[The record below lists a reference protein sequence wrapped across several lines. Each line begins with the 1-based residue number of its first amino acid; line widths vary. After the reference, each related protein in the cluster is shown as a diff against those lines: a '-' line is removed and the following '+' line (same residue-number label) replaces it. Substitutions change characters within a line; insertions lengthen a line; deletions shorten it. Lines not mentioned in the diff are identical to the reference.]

1 MLTVQGGPK
10 KRGLSFLSPNNILKG
25 AQVYS
30 FQFLK
35 GRLSIL
41 SCGASVWRKTMS
53 NFRKSLCLV

>member
-1 MLTVQGGPK
+1 MIGHLNKQIEITALYVYINVDCTGGPK

-35 GRLSIL
+35 R
-41 SCGASVWRKTMS
+41 V
-53 NFRKSLCLV
+53 V